1 MDAGEFLTRGTVW
14 ISIAFYTIGCLVFAF
29 GSRRPKLDYWTRLV
43 FTAAVAALV
52 GHYIS
57 AFHFYHSWSHESAYV
72 ETARQTA
79 EVFKV
84 NWGGGIFINY
94 AVLMLWIA
102 DVGWWWLAGTNSY
115 RRRPLWILLTWHGFL
130 VFILFNATVV
140 FKDGMQR
147 WIGLLICLILC
158 LSWIVLTRQ
167 RSNIQYRPR

>member
-1 MDAGEFLTRGTVW
+1 MNAGEFLTRSTVW

-29 GSRRPKLDYWTRLV
+29 GSRRPKLDYWTRLA

-94 AVLMLWIA
+94 ALLVLWIA
-102 DVGWWWLAGTNSY
+102 DVGWWWLAGPGSY

-140 FKDGMQR
+140 FKDGITR
-147 WIGLLICLILC
+147 WVGLLVCAIVS
-158 LSWIVLTRQ
+158 LSWLIIITKNGSTQ
-167 RSNIQYRPR
+167 HSNT